1 MTLAFTYAIFAMIA
15 TAVNIGVQ
23 AIAVRLYDGP
33 FYLGVSILAGTAV
46 GLVVKYILDKRY
58 IFRFRTRNAAHDG
71 QTFMLYTVMGLAT
84 TVIFWGFEFGFH
96 HVFETDAMRYLGGV
110 IGLAIGYV
118 TKYHLDRKYVFR
130 QEAV

>member
-23 AIAVRLYDGP
+23 DIAVRLYSGP
-33 FYLGVSILAGTAV
+33 FYLAVSILAGTAV
-46 GLVVKYILDKRY
+46 GLVVKYVLDKRY
-58 IFRFRTRNAAHDG
+58 IFRFRTHNVAHDG
-71 QTFMLYTVMGLAT
+71 QTFILYTVMGLAT
-84 TVIFWGFEFGFH
+84 TAIFWGFEFTFH
-96 HVFETDAMRYLGGV
+96 HMFETDAMRYLGGV
-110 IGLAIGYV
+110 IGLAVGYV